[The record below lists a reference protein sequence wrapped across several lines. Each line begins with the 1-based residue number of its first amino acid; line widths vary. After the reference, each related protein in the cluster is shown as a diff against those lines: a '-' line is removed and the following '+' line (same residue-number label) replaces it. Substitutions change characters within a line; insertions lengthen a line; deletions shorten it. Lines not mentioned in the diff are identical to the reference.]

1 MINERHIKGMTV
13 SNRLFQ
19 LIKDRE
25 KETGKPL
32 EITALSE
39 ATQVSRQAIYQ
50 WLKGDAKIYHQ
61 KAINA
66 FCRYFDCGVGDL
78 LVYVPDEPER
88 EPA

>member
-1 MINERHIKGMTV
+1 MINERHNKGMAV

-25 KETGKPL
+25 KETGKTL

-50 WLKGDAKIYHQ
+50 WLKGDAKVYHQ

-66 FCRYFDCGVGDL
+66 FCKYFGVGVGDL
-78 LVYVPDEPER
+78 LVYVPDEADR
-88 EPA
+88 ETA